1 MKVFSNWPIA
11 RRLAAVLSI
20 ILGMTLLCAALSVVR
35 LQELGAQLQTM
46 TEKNLRTERTVSE
59 WVANT
64 SAGIVRATAIS
75 RTGDPALVDYFA
87 LVTTRNI
94 AATSELM
101 KAIAAQLT
109 SPEEKALLDEVA
121 QARKTYLNSRD
132 VVAKLRKAGD
142 GDGALKEFN
151 EHFEPAARAYLARV
165 RGLADMQRN
174 QYDASARNVEAL
186 RVSTVR
192 LLTANTAISL
202 LLGAALATL
211 LTRSITVPLRAAVD
225 AAEAIGRMDLSARP
239 CDDYG
244 NDETGKLM
252 RAIDA
257 MRRALHDALSQVR
270 GTVENIATA
279 SDEIAAGSQD
289 LSDRTEQAADS
300 LQRTAG
306 AMDELTGAVRRSAE
320 SADQANQLAG
330 SAAAVAQRGG
340 QVVNNVIGTMDEIN
354 ESSKKIT
361 NIIATIDG
369 IAFQT
374 NILALNAAVEAA
386 RAGEQGRGFAVVASE
401 VRNLAQRSAAAAREI
416 KDLIGTSVDK
426 VEAGTRL
433 VRDAGGTMDEIV
445 ASVQR
450 VSGIIA
456 EISQVARS
464 QNRGIEQVGTAVSGL
479 DTMTQQN
486 AALAEQS
493 TAAATSLS
501 HQTARLRD
509 VVNAFKLSAGN
520 DMRALASPAQHRPRL
535 SA

>member
-1 MKVFSNWPIA
+1 MNSFSDWPIA

-20 ILGMTLLCAALSVVR
+20 ILGMTVLCAALSVVR
-35 LQELGAQLQTM
+35 LNELGRQFQSM
-46 TEKNLRTERTVSE
+46 TEKNLRAERNVSD

-64 SAGIVRATAIS
+64 NAGIVRATAIS
-75 RTGDPALVDYFA
+75 RSGDTALVDYFA
-87 LVTTRNI
+87 PATAKNI
-94 AATSELM
+94 AATAELM
-101 KAIAAQLT
+101 KALAEQLT
-109 SPEEKALLDEVA
+109 SPGEKAQLEAVA
-121 QARKTYLNSRD
+121 QARKSYLDSRD
-132 VVAKLRKAGD
+132 VISKLRKAD
-142 GDGALKEFN
+142 DAAGALKEFD
-151 EHFEPAARAYLARV
+151 EHFEPAAKLYLGRIRA
-165 RGLADMQRN
+165 LADMQRN
-174 QYDASARNVEAL
+174 QYDAAAKNVEEL

-192 LLTANTAISL
+192 LLTVTTALSL
-202 LLGAALATL
+202 LLGAALAAL

-225 AAEAIGRMDLSARP
+225 AAQAIGRMDLSARP
-239 CDDYG
+239 STHYG
-244 NDETGKLM
+244 NDETGQLM

-257 MRRALHDALSQVR
+257 MRLALHDALSQVR
-270 GTVENIATA
+270 GAVENIATA

-289 LSDRTEQAADS
+289 LSNRTELAADN
-300 LQRTAG
+300 LQRTTG
-306 AMDELTGAVRRSAE
+306 AMDELTGAVRSSAE
-320 SADQANQLAG
+320 SAAQANRLAG
-330 SAAAVAQRGG
+330 SAATVAQRGG

-354 ESSKKIT
+354 ESSRKIT

-401 VRNLAQRSAAAAREI
+401 VRNLAQRSASAAREI

-433 VRDAGGTMDEIV
+433 VREAGGTMDEIV
-445 ASVQR
+445 ASVQK

-464 QNRGIEQVGTAVSGL
+464 QNHGIEQVGTAVTGL

-493 TAAATSLS
+493 TAAAASLS
-501 HQTARLRD
+501 HQAARLRD
-509 VVNAFKLSAGN
+509 VVNAFKLGAGG
-520 DMRALASPAQHRPRL
+520 MRLAA
-535 SA
+535 